1 MSSAYTFIK
10 TVSFLKP
17 IQAFYQ
23 VKYKLATKKP
33 LSAYKLHF
41 RETCPLSFFQFP
53 FQKRILEIQDQKF
66 SFSFLNL
73 ASTYEDQIDWNE
85 QGHAKLWNYNLQYLD
100 FLKQE
105 DLEVAMKARL
115 LQDIYSWLW
124 DDRLPLEPYP
134 ASLRIMNVIR
144 FLESNQIPKVDKAAI
159 QTYLLAELNYLSQK
173 LEYHLLANHLLE
185 NAFALWMGALYF
197 KDAGWKKKGEKLL
210 KEELEKQIL
219 LDGAHFE
226 LAPMYHQIILFRV
239 LESFHLTSEQFPVR
253 ILLKEKAELMLGW
266 LKQMTFE
273 DGSLPHFNDTTEG
286 IAQSANELL
295 SIGELLGIRAKK
307 INLKESGYRVF
318 QIQNLR
324 LIADVEGIK
333 PSYQPGHAHADT
345 FSFVLH
351 EGIIPV
357 IVDPGLS
364 TYNISGRREWER
376 STRAHNTLTIDDKN
390 SSEVWAGFRVGRRA
404 KVEIRKDSGFHVKG
418 VHDGFFPALH
428 SRTFQIENSGIS
440 ITDEVSGDISPESQK
455 VIRFYLHP
463 TIQPE
468 LIDTNSVRLTS
479 SLNIQ
484 FSGADT
490 IEFSSYEFC
499 RGFNLLEKALVI
511 EIRLKENSIKSLFIN
526 K

>member
-1 MSSAYTFIK
+1 MSSAYTFLR

-23 VKYKLATKKP
+23 VKYKLAPKKP
-33 LSAYKLHF
+33 LSAYKLDF
-41 RETCPLSFFQFP
+41 KETYPLSFFQFP
-53 FQKRILEIQDQKF
+53 FPKRILEIQDQKS

-73 ASTYEDQIDWNE
+73 ASTYGDQIDWND

-105 DLEVAMKARL
+105 DLEVATKAKL

-124 DDRLPLEPYP
+124 DGRLPLEPYP

-144 FLESNQIPKVDKAAI
+144 FLKTNQIPEVDKSAI
-159 QTYLLAELNYLSQK
+159 QTCLLAELHYLSK
-173 LEYHLLANHLLE
+173 NLEYHLLANHLLE

-197 KDAGWKKKGEKLL
+197 NDAGWKKIGEKLL

-219 LDGAHFE
+219 SDGAHFE

-239 LESFHLTSEQFPVR
+239 LESCHLTSEEFH
-253 ILLKEKAELMLGW
+253 LKTFLREKAELMIGW
-266 LKQMTFE
+266 LEQMTFE

-286 IAQSANELL
+286 IAQSPKELL
-295 SIGELLGIRAKK
+295 TIGDLLGIKAKK
-307 INLKESGYRVF
+307 VKLIESGYRIF
-318 QIQNLR
+318 QFQNIKLV
-324 LIADVEGIK
+324 ADVEGIK

-351 EGIIPV
+351 EGKIPV
-357 IVDPGLS
+357 IVDPGIS
-364 TYNISGRREWER
+364 TYNISQRRDWER
-376 STRAHNTLTIDDKN
+376 STRAHNTLTIDGKN

-404 KVEIRKDSGFHVKG
+404 KVETRKDSEFQVEGI
-418 VHDGFFPALH
+418 HDGFFPALH
-428 SRTFQIENSGIS
+428 SRTFLIENSGIS
-440 ITDEVSGDISPESQK
+440 INDEVSGDISPESQK

-463 TIQPE
+463 TIKPE

-479 SLNIQ
+479 SLHIR

-511 EIRLKENSIKSLFIN
+511 EVRLKEKSIKSLFIN

>member
-1 MSSAYTFIK
+1 MSSVYTFLK

-23 VKYKLATKKP
+23 VKYKLAPKKP
-33 LSAYKLHF
+33 LSAYKLDLI
-41 RETCPLSFFQFP
+41 ETYPLSFFQIP
-53 FQKRILEIQDQKF
+53 FQKRILEIQDRKF

-73 ASTYEDQIDWNE
+73 ASTYEDQIDWDD

-105 DLEVAMKARL
+105 DLEVAIKAKL
-115 LQDIYSWLW
+115 LQDVYSWLW
-124 DDRLPLEPYP
+124 DGRLPLEPYP

-144 FLESNQIPKVDKAAI
+144 FLETNQIPEANKAEI
-159 QTYLLAELNYLSQK
+159 QTCLLAELNYLSQN

-197 KDAGWKKKGEKLL
+197 NDAGLKKIGEKLL

-219 LDGAHFE
+219 SDGAHFE

-239 LESFHLTSEQFPVR
+239 LESFHLTSEQLPVR

-266 LKQMTFE
+266 LEQMTFE

-295 SIGELLGIRAKK
+295 SIGDLLGIRAKK
-307 INLKESGYRVF
+307 VKLKESGYQIF
-318 QIQNLR
+318 QVQNLK
-324 LIADVEGIK
+324 LVADVEGIK

-351 EGIIPV
+351 EGEIPV

-364 TYNISGRREWER
+364 TYNISQRRDWER
-376 STRAHNTLTIDDKN
+376 STKAHNTLTINGKN

-404 KVEIRKDSGFHVKG
+404 KVEIRKDTEFQVEG

-440 ITDEVSGDISPESQK
+440 LIDEVSGDISPESQK

-468 LIDTNSVRLTS
+468 LIETNSVRLTS
-479 SLNIQ
+479 SLHIQ
-484 FSGADT
+484 FSGADS
-490 IEFSSYEFC
+490 IEFSSYDFC
-499 RGFNLLEKALVI
+499 RGFNLLEKALVM
-511 EIRLKENSIKSLFIN
+511 EVRLKEKSIKSLFIN